1 MKFKSTTLRSFLA
14 LHTWVGLASGLLLFI
29 AFYAGSIS
37 VFTHE
42 LDGWRRPAGDVS
54 HSEKIARAQ
63 VLLDQTRAAHP
74 DSHDF
79 TLRLE
84 PANPE
89 LYWSS
94 EDYTERRRYLLDAT
108 GQQLTQGAAHGSFI
122 QLIYELHYTAGL
134 PAPWGTYL
142 FGIACILYGLA
153 LVSGIVIYA
162 PVLLKDLFALRVGR
176 NLKRLWQ
183 DAHNVVGLLSLPFH
197 VIFAWSGAV
206 LTIGYI
212 MLAPFQFLV
221 FEGQLMQRI
230 ESDLETAH
238 IEPAEVRK
246 PLLPLAALL
255 ERGEALVPGFEIGAI
270 KLHDVGDANAQITLT
285 GLADQK
291 MLSRR
296 VSVVL
301 NGTSGE
307 LLGIDQ
313 PSNYTPGKR
322 FLNSLTSLH
331 YGNFG
336 GTLLKW
342 LYFFLGLA
350 GAFLF
355 YSGNLLYVEAR
366 RKHLQIAQPRRTR
379 LMAQLTLGVCLG
391 CIAGI
396 SALFVTGALL
406 PEGFDR
412 SVYFGLFFTCIAWAF
427 FRAPARAGYELLL
440 ICSVLT
446 AAIPLSAWVAT
457 GISPLAAL
465 LDGHYHRLC
474 VDLMALLLAWAY
486 ACMAKATRRRGTEG
500 PRSSVWSLHDAR

>member
-1 MKFKSTTLRSFLA
+1 
-14 LHTWVGLASGLLLFI
+14 
-29 AFYAGSIS
+29 
-37 VFTHE
+37 
-42 LDGWRRPAGDVS
+42 
-54 HSEKIARAQ
+54 
-63 VLLDQTRAAHP
+63 
-74 DSHDF
+74 
-79 TLRLE
+79 
-84 PANPE
+84 
-89 LYWSS
+89 
-94 EDYTERRRYLLDAT
+94 
-108 GQQLTQGAAHGSFI
+108 
-122 QLIYELHYTAGL
+122 LIYELHYTAGL

-153 LVSGIVIYA
+153 LVSGVVIYA
-162 PVLLKDLFALRVGR
+162 PVLLKDLFALRGGR
-176 NLKRLWQ
+176 NLKRFWQ
-183 DAHNVVGLLSLPFH
+183 DAHNVIGMLSLPFH

-206 LTIGYI
+206 LTIGYL
-212 MLAPFQFLV
+212 MLAPFQFFV
-221 FEGQLMQRI
+221 FEGQLMQRVQP
-230 ESDLETAH
+230 DLEAAPH

-307 LLGIDQ
+307 VLGIDQ

-322 FLNSLTSLH
+322 FLNGLTSLH

-336 GTLLKW
+336 GTLVKW
-342 LYFFLGLA
+342 LYFLLGLA

-366 RKHLQIAQPRRTR
+366 RKHQQIAQLRRTR

-396 SALFVTGALL
+396 SALFVAGALL
-406 PEGFDR
+406 PEGSDHIT
-412 SVYFGLFFTCIAWAF
+412 YFALFFTCIAWALL
-427 FRAPARAGYELLL
+427 RAPAQAGYELLL
-440 ICSVLT
+440 LCAVLT
-446 AAIPLSAWVAT
+446 AAIPAAAWIAT
-457 GISPLAAL
+457 GMSPLAAL
-465 LDGHYHRLC
+465 LDGHLDRLS
-474 VDLMALLLAWAY
+474 VDAMALLLAWAY
-486 ACMAKATRRRGTEG
+486 AWMAKATHRRGLEG
-500 PRSSVWSLHDAR
+500 PKNSVWSLYDGN